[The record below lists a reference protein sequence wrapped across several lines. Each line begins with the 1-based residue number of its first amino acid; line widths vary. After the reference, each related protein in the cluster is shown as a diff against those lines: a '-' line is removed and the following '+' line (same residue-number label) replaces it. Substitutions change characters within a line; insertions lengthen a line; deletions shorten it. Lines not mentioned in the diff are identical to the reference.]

1 MRNDMQHLIVTNDFG
16 DYKRGDRITDQKVID
31 EIRAGQNASNVVP
44 VVVADESAPDL
55 QTKN

>member
-1 MRNDMQHLIVTNDFG
+1 MQHLIVTNDFG

-31 EIRAGQNASNVVP
+31 EIRAAQNASNVVP